1 MYRTV
6 LPNLFTIGNLFCG
19 FLALHYGLKGNY
31 TSAAWLI
38 VLGAVLDKMDGKIAR
53 FVGKDSQFGI
63 EFDSLVDVCTFGVVP
78 ALLIYHS
85 QLGHGWGLVAAFI
98 YLLCGALRLARFN
111 TLTLDENEEE
121 EKSSFYTGLP
131 IPMAAVCLSQY
142 VVFTEHTW
150 ESSHRMAIS
159 ILVVLLL
166 SAMMVSRV
174 EYDAMP
180 NFRGSGFGDRFKQ
193 TYFVVAVVLIIH
205 PNSQHL
211 FFPLVMIYILS
222 GIYRWAAGVLGDTA
236 TQHA

>member
-19 FLALHYGLKGNY
+19 FLALHYGLKGSY
-31 TSAAWLI
+31 TPAAWLI

-63 EFDSLVDVCTFGVVP
+63 EFDSLVDICTFGVVP
-78 ALLIYHS
+78 AILIYHS
-85 QLGHGWGLVAAFI
+85 QLGHGWGLVVAFI

-111 TLTLDENEEE
+111 TRSLDENDE
-121 EKSSFYTGLP
+121 EKSAFYMGLP

-142 VVFTEHTW
+142 VVFAEHTW
-150 ESSHRMAIS
+150 ESNHGVAIS
-159 ILVVLLL
+159 TLVVLML

-180 NFRGSGFGDRFKQ
+180 NFRGSGFWDRFKQ
-193 TYFVVAVVLIIH
+193 IYFVVAVTLIIH
-205 PNSQHL
+205 PDTQHL
-211 FFPLVMIYILS
+211 FFPLVMFYVLS
-222 GIYRWAAGVLGDTA
+222 GVYRWVTGVLSDTA